1 VINAKLSSGMG
12 LFALFAKIPSISK
25 NRDNKELVKL

>member
-25 NRDNKELVKL
+25 NRVRKEFL